1 MEYNDFLEQVR
12 EELQDR
18 LSGMNVEIRSVNKL
32 QGKSYTGISVTPEG
46 SNTGATMNLH
56 SVFESLQDGVP
67 MATILDQLEES
78 ARKAVRHIP
87 DMDIR
92 DISDYEQMKGTL
104 IMQAVPTEPN
114 RDMLAGV
121 PHREMED
128 ISIVYRFQMNHSD
141 QGDATVLVTNQM
153 LQRYGITA
161 DQLMKDAEISAPQ
174 RSPVSI
180 RSMEE
185 VLSEMTGMAIES
197 GEIGT
202 PSLMVAT
209 VPGAV
214 NGAGVLGYPDF
225 FQEASEKLGGSFYV
239 LPSSVHEVLLF
250 REGNGLS
257 AKEMDEMVSSINASE
272 VSPEDR
278 LSDTAYHYDSRT
290 HVFEKASSY
299 EARMKEGQELAAD
312 PVPETMTVLMVEP
325 NRYPRKMEI
334 GTDLKNLQHAVGGD
348 IEVVYPFEDKVGLIV
363 NEEGKIN
370 GLPLNRALR
379 DEQGE
384 IYDVV
389 AGSFMVAGLTEDSFG
404 SLTPEQ
410 VQKYEGVFHQPEAF
424 MKMGHGIMA
433 VPLPDEMISK
443 SGKAS
448 EKAVGRAEKEEK
460 TAGHRE
466 KSRKVADHDSR

>member
-78 ARKAVRHIP
+78 ARKAVNHIP

-114 RDMLAGV
+114 RDLLAGV

-161 DQLMKDAEISAPQ
+161 EQLMKDAEISAPQ

-185 VLSEMTGMAIES
+185 VLSEMTGMTIES

-290 HVFEKASSY
+290 
-299 EARMKEGQELAAD
+299 
-312 PVPETMTVLMVEP
+312 P

-443 SGKAS
+443 SRKAS